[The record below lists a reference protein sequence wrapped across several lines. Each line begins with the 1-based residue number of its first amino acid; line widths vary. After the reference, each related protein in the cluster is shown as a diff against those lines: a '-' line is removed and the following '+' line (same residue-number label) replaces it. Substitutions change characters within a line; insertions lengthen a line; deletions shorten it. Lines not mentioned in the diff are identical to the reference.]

1 MSLLAGD
8 PVELVLEWLSYD
20 AEQQLCLDER
30 AQDNL
35 RATWAARVT
44 ESGAGQ
50 EFERLLALAVF
61 LGGEKG
67 APRAAADL
75 LLTLAPFLPALRAES
90 EQAKDGADRQRA
102 AFARFEGSPPAAAP
116 SLPNV
121 PKVLAGSLAARQ
133 GLRLR

>member
-1 MSLLAGD
+1 MSVLAGD

-20 AEQQLCLDER
+20 AEGQLCFDER

-44 ESGAGQ
+44 DSGAGPG
-50 EFERLLALAVF
+50 FERLLALAVF
-61 LGGEKG
+61 LGSEKG

-75 LLTLAPFLPALRAES
+75 LSTLAPFLPALRAER
-90 EQAKDGADRQRA
+90 EHAKDSAERQRA
-102 AFARFEGSPPAAAP
+102 AFARFEGAPPAPAAP
-116 SLPNV
+116 LPNV